1 MVMPATSDLLMSGSV
16 YSRRLEDRIRDLCAT
31 IASSKVIDSTDG
43 VFEAAVSE
51 LQSTV
56 AELLLRIQNRT
67 SVAILAWP
75 DFPQD
80 RRKYRKIE

>member
-1 MVMPATSDLLMSGSV
+1 MVGSATSDLLMSGGV

-31 IASSKVIDSTDG
+31 IASSNVIGSKDSE
-43 VFEAAVSE
+43 FEDAVSE
-51 LQSTV
+51 LQGTV

-80 RRKYRKIE
+80 RRKYPKDE